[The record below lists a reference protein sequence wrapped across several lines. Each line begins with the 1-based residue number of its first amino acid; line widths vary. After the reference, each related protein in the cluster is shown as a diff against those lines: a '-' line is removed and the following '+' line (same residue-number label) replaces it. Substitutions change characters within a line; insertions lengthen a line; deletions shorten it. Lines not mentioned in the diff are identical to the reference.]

1 MSDVKLKKLSIIML
15 IGLSGCE
22 TVSTVSDS
30 CIAYKPVRNY
40 LECPASVID
49 QVDVNNLVYLELC
62 DD

>member
-1 MSDVKLKKLSIIML
+1 MLSIMIL

-22 TVSTVSDS
+22 TITIASDS

-40 LECPASVID
+40 LECPSAVID
-49 QVDVNNLVYLELC
+49 QIDVNNLTYMSLC